1 MEVLLRSTIVKH
13 RISNSQSNQSMVCR
27 QHTILISRIRS
38 QIFDWS
44 SQIMVCVDSTL
55 PTRTPYCPITVLETP
70 LNSIDRRHHCRSYCC
85 YCYPQYWHYY
95 CCCYCLDYCHWCC
108 YSPCSASQPTPSSL
122 SAFVDDRGLGIT
134 SMRRCERL
142 RNGGGTMRSNGAW
155 HDVLYYYL
163 SFGYI
168 GQHCILCGLATIG
181 LDGILDARLCHPLLM
196 GQLQ

>member
-13 RISNSQSNQSMVCR
+13 RISNSQSKQSMVCR

-55 PTRTPYCPITVLETP
+55 PTRTPYCPITDLET
-70 LNSIDRRHHCRSYCC
+70 LLKSIDRHHHCLWNCC
-85 YCYPQYWHYY
+85 YCYPQYWHCY

-108 YSPCSASQPTPSSL
+108 YSPCSASQPAPSSL
-122 SAFVDDRGLGIT
+122 SAFVGDRRGLGIT

-142 RNGGGTMRSNGAW
+142 WNGGGAKRW
-155 HDVLYYYL
+155 WCDVIYR
-163 SFGYI
+163 
-168 GQHCILCGLATIG
+168 C
-181 LDGILDARLCHPLLM
+181 RLVS
-196 GQLQ
+196 